1 MQRAWLWLGAG
12 LHGGPGGRGA
22 RGAVAPHGDVRSSWS
37 RGLPPAAD
45 VKTMNNRERSV
56 EGGIPRCSQR
66 SPSFRPSPSPGRPG
80 SLRPWGRR
88 EGERERLLR
97 EAAARA
103 RVERAAAFFRAPR
116 SEERLS
122 ETRRVPSWGLADGEI
137 TCSLVHSPAQAEHR
151 LGWRWSVPAPSS
163 SRSTIECKYES
174 VSDLIYMRE
183 VGDETLS
190 LGLSPDSQR
199 IKNGYGM

>member
-1 MQRAWLWLGAG
+1 MLPKEPL
-12 LHGGPGGRGA
+12 
-22 RGAVAPHGDVRSSWS
+22 
-37 RGLPPAAD
+37 LPPFPQSCASREL
-45 VKTMNNRERSV
+45 KT
-56 EGGIPRCSQR
+56 
-66 SPSFRPSPSPGRPG
+66 
-80 SLRPWGRR
+80 LGRR

-174 VSDLIYMRE
+174 VSDIIYMRE